1 MNQRT
6 RKLIGTVLIVALV
19 ILWSLFFMSLA
30 QGRIAEAN
38 RFWQMVYYIVAGLG
52 WTIPAGMLI
61 KWMQRP
67 D

>member
-6 RKLIGTVLIVALV
+6 RKLIGTALIVALV
-19 ILWSLFFMSLA
+19 IVWSLFFMALA
-30 QGRIAEAN
+30 QGRIADAN
-38 RFWQMVYYIVAGLG
+38 RFWQMIYYLVAGLG
-52 WTIPAGMLI
+52 WTIPAGLLI